1 MFLLD
6 CFRRS
11 LSSSSFVVPFVRS
24 GVSRELNGK
33 AITPRAKSIELLYHY
48 AMGQNDEA
56 CYPYLD
62 EARTLN
68 ANLKRE
74 LRATGHVNFW
84 QVWMD
89 FTIFFF

>member
-1 MFLLD
+1 MCSPTLF
-6 CFRRS
+6 
-11 LSSSSFVVPFVRS
+11 S

-68 ANLKRE
+68 ANLKQE

-84 QVWMD
+84 QVCTRFAFWTQ
-89 FTIFFF
+89 FLEVVILF

>member
-1 MFLLD
+1 M
-6 CFRRS
+6 
-11 LSSSSFVVPFVRS
+11 
-24 GVSRELNGK
+24 SRELNGK

-84 QVWMD
+84 QVCTTPARIWNLHLKCNGR
-89 FTIFFF
+89 